1 MPYNIVRFDAVVLMI
16 NLTSLY
22 FFKNIG
28 DKRSLHPGSS
38 ESTKG
43 SNKDQKKEEYEWKR
57 RRRTTT
63 KEKEK

>member
-1 MPYNIVRFDAVVLMI
+1 MI

-38 ESTKG
+38 ESTKR
-43 SNKDQKKEEYEWKR
+43 SNKDQKKEEYKWKR

-63 KEKEK
+63 KNKEK